1 MFPQQAN
8 TNSFLEIF
16 NPSEDP
22 KIIIIDFAKS
32 KVIDQSALKAI
43 EDIAEKYNS
52 FGKKVKL
59 RHLTRD
65 CHKLLSKAGQLVVD
79 SDDDPDYGVAV
90 DYDVKLG
97 IFGN

>member
-1 MFPQQAN
+1 MKILQIN
-8 TNSFLEIF
+8 IIVLE
-16 NPSEDP
+16 
-22 KIIIIDFAKS
+22 KR
-32 KVIDQSALKAI
+32 
-43 EDIAEKYNS
+43 
-52 FGKKVKL
+52 VKL

-97 IFGN
+97 IFGK

>member
-1 MFPQQAN
+1 MKILQ
-8 TNSFLEIF
+8 TNIIVLEKEL
-16 NPSEDP
+16 S
-22 KIIIIDFAKS
+22 
-32 KVIDQSALKAI
+32 
-43 EDIAEKYNS
+43 
-52 FGKKVKL
+52 L

-97 IFGN
+97 IFGK

>member
-1 MFPQQAN
+1 MKPDK
-8 TNSFLEIF
+8 
-16 NPSEDP
+16 DP
-22 KIIIIDFAKS
+22 DIIIIDFTKS

-43 EDIAEKYNS
+43 EDIADRYNS
-52 FGKKVKL
+52 IGKKVKL

-65 CHKLLSKAGQLVVD
+65 CHKLLRKAGQLVVD

-97 IFGN
+97 IFGK